1 MALADPLV
9 IAARAP
15 TPALNLAVTDTSKP
29 YETSRRDAG
38 TSGEYTAT
46 ISHQISKNGAA
57 RHYVRV
63 VDTKVALSP
72 ITNVNSNVTAAV
84 SLSISVPP
92 FGFTSAQI
100 TALYALLQDV
110 ITAATMGK
118 ILNNES

>member
-38 TSGEYTAT
+38 TNGEYTAT
-46 ISHQISKNGAA
+46 ISHQISKSGAA
-57 RHYVRV
+57 RHYIRV
-63 VDTKVALSP
+63 ADTKVALSP
-72 ITNVNSNVTAAV
+72 ITNVNSNVSAAIA
-84 SLSISVPP
+84 LSISVPP
-92 FGFTSAQI
+92 FGFTTAQI
-100 TALYALLQDV
+100 TALYALHMDV
-110 ITAATMGK
+110 IAAATLAK